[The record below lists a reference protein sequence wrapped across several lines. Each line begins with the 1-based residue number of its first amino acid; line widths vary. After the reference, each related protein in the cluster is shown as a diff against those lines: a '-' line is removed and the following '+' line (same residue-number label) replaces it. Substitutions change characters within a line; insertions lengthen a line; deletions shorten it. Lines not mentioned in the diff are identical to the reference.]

1 MTLISK
7 QGAVPRSH
15 RPQVQQQSQT
25 LQSLPSTSGTSS
37 SSASPENMNG
47 SSAEPRALLYSEL
60 FQGASMWD
68 NRTANNAQQMEPVR
82 SPPTLENSEAIEMP
96 DFSVKVGR
104 LGPIGTPRQ
113 SPKDDDGA
121 VGYSSPS
128 PGSDETS
135 STYPAAGLRCGSC
148 QVHWAISKCLSCS
161 DILCEDCVQRH
172 VYRNLATDHMIVPLS
187 VSPPQVSNGTRTT
200 TMLTLNSGPRCTLHN
215 EALRYVCETCFL
227 NVCQDC
233 TLWEHKDHNCVL
245 AIEVVENAHGK
256 LNAVFNYGKMGTQK
270 IKCSIDKAVQYSH
283 TIERETNELANRIR
297 KTMRALC
304 CAIEERERA
313 LLDRLDKMRYQK
325 LTILSDQMTGLR
337 AALAGIAQTSVDLN
351 KAQQMLPSLNQ
362 TDLALVLVR
371 TENQMFEFSE
381 MYKSLQP
388 KEEVFTFIPPS
399 FDLANEIKKQGDVQ
413 LQERRLP
420 NGEIPEPQPLV
431 NGNGGLFLNQ
441 RRRPI
446 LRALEMPRPV
456 IQPPVAPIVLPEER
470 PQEPP
475 EVVLPRELSPAFGD
489 TTTRSEFGGSL
500 CLPGHPFPIRVRYT
514 AGPILSFAS
523 EGSAEGD
530 VSRPWGVC
538 VDRDG
543 QILVADRRNNRIQ
556 VFGQDGK
563 LRFMFGSHGQANGQF
578 DLPAGITTDQMRR
591 IIVVDKD
598 NHRVQ
603 IFSHTG
609 TFMHKFGT
617 FGRECGQF
625 QYPWGVCVNAK
636 GDILVSDS
644 RNHRVQLFNQ
654 NGHFIARF
662 NFDGIHHTRSLKG
675 LTSPRG
681 VACTPSG
688 NFIVSDFENHRLMI
702 VDSGLTRMIANKGF
716 ECIPRHDFSRPSGI
730 CVDDEGRVIVA
741 DSKNQRVLVFTKDFD
756 FLWAIDTRAEI
767 KPDRAAAYDKDRPT
781 DIALLPD
788 GRLVMVVETS
798 PESKEVAAPHQKF
811 VHIY

>member
-7 QGAVPRSH
+7 NNGAIPRTN
-15 RPQVQQQSQT
+15 RQNAPQPQA
-25 LQSLPSTSGTSS
+25 STSGSS
-37 SSASPENMNG
+37 SSSVSPENMNRG
-47 SSAEPRALLYSEL
+47 QQETRTLLYSEL
-60 FQGASMWD
+60 FQGSSMWSAR
-68 NRTANNAQQMEPVR
+68 NGNNAPAEPIR
-82 SPPTLENSEAIEMP
+82 PPPGLGGLSNSEAIDLEE
-96 DFSVKVGR
+96 FVVNTR
-104 LGPIGTPRQ
+104 LGAIGTPRQ
-113 SPKDDDGA
+113 SPKEEDGA

-128 PGSDETS
+128 PASDETPPGFS
-135 STYPAAGLRCGSC
+135 GLNYRCGNC
-148 QVHWAISKCLSCS
+148 QMHHAISRCISCN

-172 VYRNLATDHMIVPLS
+172 VYRNLASDHMIVPLNVPQSS
-187 VSPPQVSNGTRTT
+187 VPVS
-200 TMLTLNSGPRCTLHN
+200 TMVSMASLNVGPRCPLHN
-215 EALRYVCETCFL
+215 ESLRYVCETCFM

-233 TLWEHKDHNCVL
+233 TLWEHKDHHCVL
-245 AIEVVENAHGK
+245 AMEVVENAHGK
-256 LNAVFNYGKMGTQK
+256 LNAIFNYGKMGTQK
-270 IKCSIDKAVQYSH
+270 IKCSIDKAVIYSQA
-283 TIERETNELANRIR
+283 IERETCELANRIR

-304 CAIEERERA
+304 SAVEERERA
-313 LLDRLDKMRYQK
+313 LLDRLEKMRYQK

-337 AALAGIAQTSVDLN
+337 AALAGIAQTSVELT
-351 KAQQMLPSLNQ
+351 KAQQVLPTLNQ

-388 KEEVFTFIPPS
+388 KEEVFAFIPPS
-399 FDLANEIKKQGDVQ
+399 FDLATEIKKQGDVQ

-420 NGEIPEPQPLV
+420 NGDLPEAPLQL
-431 NGNGGLFLNQ
+431 NGGCNLL

-446 LRALEMPRPV
+446 LRALEGIPPAAPPALLPPPV
-456 IQPPVAPIVLPEER
+456 IEER
-470 PQEPP
+470 RP
-475 EVVLPRELSPAFGD
+475 EIPEIMPRELSPAFGD
-489 TTTRSEFGGSL
+489 ASTRAEFGGSL
-500 CLPGHPFPIRVRYT
+500 CLPGHPFPIRVRFT
-514 AGPILSFAS
+514 QGPMVSFAF
-523 EGSAEGD
+523 EGSGD
-530 VSRPWGVC
+530 GEVSRPWGVC

-543 QILVADRRNNRIQ
+543 QILIADRRNNRVQ

-563 LRFMFGSHGQANGQF
+563 LRFMFGSQGQANGQF

-681 VACTPSG
+681 VTCTPAG

-702 VDSGLTRMIANKGF
+702 VDPGLTRIIATKGF
-716 ECIPRHDFSRPSGI
+716 EGIPRQDFSRPSGL
-730 CVDDEGRVIVA
+730 CVDDDGRVIVA

-756 FLWAIDTRAEI
+756 FLWAVDVRPEV
-767 KPDRAAAYDKDRPT
+767 KPDRPPMHDKDRPT

-798 PESKEVAAPHQKF
+798 PESRDCVGPNQAF

>member
-1 MTLISK
+1 MNR
-7 QGAVPRSH
+7 ASH
-15 RPQVQQQSQT
+15 EHRT
-25 LQSLPSTSGTSS
+25 
-37 SSASPENMNG
+37 
-47 SSAEPRALLYSEL
+47 LLYSEL

-68 NRTANNAQQMEPVR
+68 NRNSGSVQVEPIR
-82 SPPTLENSEAIEMP
+82 SPPALDDSEAIDLEE
-96 DFSVKVGR
+96 FVVNTR
-104 LGPIGTPRQ
+104 LGAIGTPRQ
-113 SPKDDDGA
+113 SPKEEDGA

-128 PGSDETS
+128 PASDETPPN
-135 STYPAAGLRCGSC
+135 YPGMNYRCGNC
-148 QVHWAISKCLSCS
+148 QMHHAISRCLSCS

-172 VYRNLATDHMIVPLS
+172 VYRNLANDHMIVPLH
-187 VSPPQVSNGTRTT
+187 VPPPPAPSCAMAAMAN
-200 TMLTLNSGPRCTLHN
+200 LNSGPRCALHN
-215 EALRYVCETCFL
+215 ESLRYVCETCFM

-233 TLWEHKDHNCVL
+233 TLWEHKDHHCVL
-245 AIEVVENAHGK
+245 AMEVVDNAHGK
-256 LNAVFNYGKMGTQK
+256 LNAIFNYGKMGTQK
-270 IKCSIDKAVQYSH
+270 IKCSIDKAVIYSQA
-283 TIERETNELANRIR
+283 IERETCELANRIR

-304 CAIEERERA
+304 AAVEERERA
-313 LLDRLDKMRYQK
+313 LLDRLEKMRYQK

-337 AALAGIAQTSVDLN
+337 AALAGIAQTSVELT
-351 KAQQMLPSLNQ
+351 KAQQVLPTLSQ

-388 KEEVFTFIPPS
+388 KEEVFTFVPPN
-399 FDLANEIKKQGDVQ
+399 FDLATEIKKQGDVQ
-413 LQERRLP
+413 LQERRMP
-420 NGEIPEPQPLV
+420 NGELPEPLPPPV
-431 NGNGGLFLNQ
+431 MMPPPPVEE
-441 RRRPI
+441 RRP
-446 LRALEMPRPV
+446 
-456 IQPPVAPIVLPEER
+456 
-470 PQEPP
+470 EPP
-475 EVVLPRELSPAFGD
+475 EVMPRELSPAFGD
-489 TTTRSEFGGSL
+489 TSSRSEFAGSL
-500 CLPGHPFPIRVRYT
+500 CIPGHPFPIRVRYT
-514 AGPILSFAS
+514 PGPVVSFAF
-523 EGSAEGD
+523 EGSGEGE

-543 QILVADRRNNRIQ
+543 QILLADRRNNRVQ

-563 LRFMFGSHGQANGQF
+563 LRFMFGTQGQANGQF

-644 RNHRVQLFNQ
+644 RNHRVQLFNHS
-654 NGHFIARF
+654 GHFIARF

-681 VACTPSG
+681 VTCTPAG

-702 VDSGLTRMIANKGF
+702 VDPGLTRIIATKGF
-716 ECIPRHDFSRPSGI
+716 EGIPRQDFSRPSGL
-730 CVDDEGRVIVA
+730 CVDDEGHVIVA
-741 DSKNQRVLVFTKDFD
+741 DSKNQRVLVDV
-756 FLWAIDTRAEI
+756 RPEI
-767 KPDRAAAYDKDRPT
+767 KPDRPPMHDKDRPT

-798 PESKEVAAPHQKF
+798 PESRDCVGPNQAF

>member
-1 MTLISK
+1 MEQHI
-7 QGAVPRSH
+7 
-15 RPQVQQQSQT
+15 RP
-25 LQSLPSTSGTSS
+25 
-37 SSASPENMNG
+37 
-47 SSAEPRALLYSEL
+47 
-60 FQGASMWD
+60 
-68 NRTANNAQQMEPVR
+68 
-82 SPPTLENSEAIEMP
+82 PPTLEDSEAIDLDE
-96 DFSVKVGR
+96 FVVNTR
-104 LGPIGTPRQ
+104 LGAIGTPRQ
-113 SPKDDDGA
+113 SPKEEDGA

-128 PGSDETS
+128 PGSDETPPNFGGIN
-135 STYPAAGLRCGSC
+135 YYCGNC
-148 QVHWAISKCLSCS
+148 QMHHAISRCISCN
-161 DILCEDCVQRH
+161 DILCEECVQRH
-172 VYRNLATDHMIVPLS
+172 IYRNLANDHIIMPLHA
-187 VSPPQVSNGTRTT
+187 PPPAPQATNGAVA
-200 TMLTLNSGPRCTLHN
+200 MPTLNTGPRCSLHN
-215 EALRYVCETCFL
+215 ESLRYVCETCFM

-245 AIEVVENAHGK
+245 ANEVVDNAHVK
-256 LNAVFNYGKMGTQK
+256 LNAIFNYGKMGTQK
-270 IKCSIDKAVQYSH
+270 IKCSIDKAVIYSQA
-283 TIERETNELANRIR
+283 IERETCELANRIR

-304 CAIEERERA
+304 CAVEERERA
-313 LLDRLDKMRYQK
+313 LLDRLEKMRYQK

-337 AALAGIAQTSVDLN
+337 AALAGIASTSVELT
-351 KAQQMLPSLNQ
+351 KAQQVLPSLSQ

-371 TENQMFEFSE
+371 TENQMYEFSE

-388 KEEVFTFIPPS
+388 KEEVFTFVPPN
-399 FDLANEIKKQGDVQ
+399 FDLATEIKKQGDIQ

-420 NGEIPEPQPLV
+420 NGEVPAEPQPQQI
-431 NGNGGLFLNQ
+431 NGIPGILQPL

-446 LRALEMPRPV
+446 LRAPEGPLV
-456 IQPPVAPIVLPEER
+456 VQQPPPMMVPQQQQEER
-470 PQEPP
+470 QPDPVEAA
-475 EVVLPRELSPAFGD
+475 LPRELSPSFGD
-489 TTTRSEFGGSL
+489 TTVRAEFGGSL
-500 CLPGHPFPIRVRYT
+500 CIPGHPFPIRVRYT
-514 AGPILSFAS
+514 PGPVVSFAY
-523 EGSAEGD
+523 EGSGEGE

-543 QILVADRRNNRIQ
+543 QILLADRRNNRIQ

-563 LRFMFGSHGQANGQF
+563 LRFMFGCHGQANGQF

-609 TFMHKFGT
+609 TYMHKFGT

-644 RNHRVQLFNQ
+644 RNHRVQLFNH

-681 VACTPSG
+681 VTCTPSG

-702 VDSGLTRMIANKGF
+702 VDPGLTRLIASKGF
-716 ECIPRHDFSRPSGI
+716 EGIPRQDFSRPSGL
-730 CVDDEGRVIVA
+730 CVDDEGRIIVA

-756 FLWAIDTRAEI
+756 FLWAVDVRPEV
-767 KPDRAAAYDKDRPT
+767 KLDRPPMHDKDRPT

-798 PESKEVAAPHQKF
+798 PESRDCVGPNQAF